1 MQIPEKFRDECREYQ
16 QTDKE
21 GIGANPVHHRQ
32 VFFID
37 GGYRSV
43 KPED

>member
-1 MQIPEKFRDECREYQ
+1 MSA
-16 QTDKE
+16 DKE
-21 GIGANPVHHRQ
+21 GIGANPVYHRQ